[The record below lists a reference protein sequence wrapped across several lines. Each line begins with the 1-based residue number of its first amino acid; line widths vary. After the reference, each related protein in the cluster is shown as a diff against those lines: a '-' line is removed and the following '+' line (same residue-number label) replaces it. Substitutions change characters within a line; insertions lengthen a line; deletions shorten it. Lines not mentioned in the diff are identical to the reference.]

1 MGVFLIFWIV
11 IQYAFYY
18 IEYFNSD
25 KIKCINPLKKMEI
38 AMVATT
44 FYVYV
49 IAYLNPIFSRGGGR
63 GGMENLKL
71 HFHFKNLNASNK
83 GMCCLKF

>member
-1 MGVFLIFWIV
+1 
-11 IQYAFYY
+11 
-18 IEYFNSD
+18 
-25 KIKCINPLKKMEI
+25 
-38 AMVATT
+38 MVATT

-49 IAYLNPIFSRGGGR
+49 IACLNLIFSRGGGGGG